1 MATRVS
7 GAVRSDLWTT
17 RRSERTVDNEVITS
31 DLGHEVHSI
40 DTLMSGYSGITAG
53 YLIASERPCLV
64 ETGTAKSAPA
74 VQRAL
79 DALGIAAGDLA
90 TIAVTHIH
98 LDHAGGVGD
107 LAKAYPNAEI
117 VVHQRGARHLADPSK
132 LMGSARRVFGDLM
145 DTVFGELTPTDAQ
158 RIRAVDDVG
167 EIDLGGGRNL
177 TTYYSPGHAQHHVG
191 LLDSASGDL
200 YVGDAAGIFIPET
213 GAIRPST
220 PPPDFDLETALRSLR
235 HFVDITPQRLLFSH
249 FGPVSHVGTALEEAA
264 EELRD
269 WVDAVRETRADALD
283 LDHAVAM
290 LRERTTERYG
300 LLDTDPEVD
309 EKFELLSSTAAN
321 IDGINR
327 WLDKLEAETADA
339 ST

>member
-1 MATRVS
+1 MDSDVAT
-7 GAVRSDLWTT
+7 
-17 RRSERTVDNEVITS
+17 I
-31 DLGHEVHSI
+31 DLGHDVHGI
-40 DTLMSGYSGITAG
+40 DTLMSGYAGITAG

-64 ETGTAKSAPA
+64 ETGTARSAPA

-79 DALGIAAGDLA
+79 DSLGIGRHDLA

-107 LAKAYPNAEI
+107 LAAAYPSAEI

-145 DTVFGELTPTDAQ
+145 DTVFGELAPTDAA
-158 RIRAVDDVG
+158 RIRAVDEIG
-167 EIDLGGGRNL
+167 EIDLGGGRQL

-191 LLDSASGDL
+191 LLDSVSGDL

-220 PPPDFDLETALRSLR
+220 PPPDFDLDLALHSLR
-235 HFVDITPQRLLFSH
+235 HFADIAPQRLLFSH
-249 FGPVSHVGTALEEAA
+249 FGPVSHVGPALEEAA
-264 EELRD
+264 EELRI

-283 LDHAVAM
+283 LDHAVTM
-290 LRERTTERYG
+290 LRERTADRYG
-300 LLDTDPEVD
+300 RLSTDPEVD
-309 EKFELLSSTAAN
+309 EKFEFLSSTAAN
-321 IDGINR
+321 ISGINR
-327 WLDKLEAETADA
+327 WLDKLEAEQAA
-339 ST
+339 QG